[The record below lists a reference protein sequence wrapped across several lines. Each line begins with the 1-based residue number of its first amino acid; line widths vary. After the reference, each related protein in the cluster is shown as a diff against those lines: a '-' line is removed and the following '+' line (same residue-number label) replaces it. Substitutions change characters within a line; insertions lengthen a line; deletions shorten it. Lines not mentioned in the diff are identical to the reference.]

1 MKMRL
6 LVILLFVS
14 LSSSSIA
21 AERDYRLCTV
31 GGYFSG
37 TQDKFLSGLA
47 AHIAQKKNIFGNPI
61 CNAAWEN
68 AFRIGEKLYKTGRVQ
83 DQAEGEIIQQA
94 AAFSSKV
101 YDAISARVDF

>member
-1 MKMRL
+1 MRML
-6 LVILLFVS
+6 WIAVVLFVGF
-14 LSSSSIA
+14 SSSSMA
-21 AERDYRLCTV
+21 AEQDYRLCTV

-47 AHIAQKKNIFGNPI
+47 AHIAEKKKIFGNPI

-83 DQAEGEIIQQA
+83 DQAEGEIIHQA

-101 YDAISARVDF
+101 YDAISARIDF

>member
-1 MKMRL
+1 MRMRW
-6 LVILLFVS
+6 LVILVF
-14 LSSSSIA
+14 LSFSGPGIA
-21 AERDYRLCTV
+21 AEQDYRLCTV

-47 AHIAQKKNIFGNPI
+47 AHIAQKKHIFGNPI

-68 AFRIGEKLYKTGRVQ
+68 AFRIGEKLYKTGRIQ
-83 DQAEGEIIQQA
+83 DQAEGEIIHQA

-101 YDAISARVDF
+101 YDAISARIDF